1 MTISMFADPEF
12 RQAWSVAQE
21 KYENIT
27 LQDFI
32 LIFNNQAPEGHEP
45 LTKEEAK
52 RQRKISRRLAREE
65 AELPTNHIELVMQK
79 RRDAN
84 PMPVK
89 RTGTHK
95 FFKMN
100 HAGEFYQNSE
110 GRIVTNS
117 LTSVSL
123 C

>member
-12 RQAWSVAQE
+12 RQAWSDAQE

-32 LIFNNQAPEGHEP
+32 LMFNGQAPEGHMP
-45 LTKEEAK
+45 ITKEEAK
-52 RQRKISRRLAREE
+52 RQRKIDRRAAREE
-65 AELPTNHIELVMQK
+65 SQMTNDFFERLIEAK
-79 RRDAN
+79 KAAN

-89 RTGTHK
+89 RTGVHK